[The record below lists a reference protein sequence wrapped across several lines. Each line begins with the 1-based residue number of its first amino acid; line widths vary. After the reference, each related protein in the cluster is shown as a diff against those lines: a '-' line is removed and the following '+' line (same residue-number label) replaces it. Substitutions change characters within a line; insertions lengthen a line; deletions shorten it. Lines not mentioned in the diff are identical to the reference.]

1 MQSPRLKFRFADR
14 AEEAAFARDLKEQLA
29 VTKHQSDQR
38 WKWVIA
44 EGPRIE
50 AYLAP
55 QEVASSLER
64 LLKTRMPYSI
74 GLFAGAVENGELQ
87 VSLELASS
95 LTRLLPKRKIVLLR
109 DEAEQPVLYGR
120 DVLAG
125 SIQYIE
131 RTVNK
136 RELIILENTAGE
148 ILALGQLL
156 LATEELERA
165 APKQRVIRNLI
176 DKGWYLRKGG

>member
-1 MQSPRLKFRFADR
+1 MFRFANR
-14 AEEAAFARDLKEQLA
+14 SEEPAFSRQLKEQLG
-29 VTKHQSDQR
+29 VDKHQLGEGWR
-38 WKWVIA
+38 WVIV
-44 EGPRIE
+44 EGPRKE

-64 LLKTRMPYSI
+64 LLKQRMPYSL
-74 GLFAGAVENGELQ
+74 GLFAGGVDHEELQ

-95 LTRLLPKRKIVLLR
+95 LGHFLPKRKLVLLR

-125 SIQYIE
+125 SIQHIE
-131 RTVNK
+131 RNVN
-136 RELIILENTAGE
+136 RGELVVLANRASE
-148 ILALGQLL
+148 ILALGQMLSNADEL
-156 LATEELERA
+156 VRATL
-165 APKQRVIRNLI
+165 KQRVVRNLI

>member
-1 MQSPRLKFRFADR
+1 LKFRFAECSE
-14 AEEAAFARDLKEQLA
+14 EEAFSRQLKEQLA
-29 VTKHQSDQR
+29 VTEDQVGEDWR
-38 WKWVIA
+38 WVIA

-50 AYLAP
+50 VYLAP
-55 QEVASSLER
+55 QHVASSLER
-64 LLKTRMPYSI
+64 LLKIRMPYSL
-74 GLFAGAVENGELQ
+74 GLFAGGMEHGELQ

-95 LTRLLPKRKIVLLR
+95 LTHLLPKRKMVLLS

-125 SIQYIE
+125 SVQFIE
-131 RTVNK
+131 GHVRMG
-136 RELIILENTAGE
+136 ELIVLANEAGE
-148 ILALGQLL
+148 ILALGQMLL
-156 LATEELERA
+156 DAPKLKRA